1 METTHGIQSGKRVTH
16 RLQKGWSTYL
26 ATTERS
32 SPLYLYRFSVSTP
45 CAPINPI
52 LLGRARR
59 WPGPERGRSEV
70 EGTGWL
76 RSSGRKD
83 EKGTRLRR
91 GCRVVGWRRRFRER
105 REGEVWSLEGSGS
118 CPRQRVV
125 YSSRVRVWRGA
136 RAV

>member
-59 WPGPERGRSEV
+59 RPGASGGGGDRGGREAK
-70 EGTGWL
+70 EGREGDAIAAGL
-76 RSSGRKD
+76 ESGGVAAAVPRAA
-83 EKGTRLRR
+83 RRR
-91 GCRVVGWRRRFRER
+91 G
-105 REGEVWSLEGSGS
+105 LEPG
-118 CPRQRVV
+118 RIQIQ
-125 YSSRVRVWRGA
+125 
-136 RAV
+136 